1 MVIRTS
7 SSGPFLFLPIK
18 NILWIKRMS
27 LRTTRLLFYFQFLLQ
42 HFKSCYGVLA

>member
-7 SSGPFLFLPIK
+7 SSGLLFLPIK

-27 LRTTRLLFYFQFLLQ
+27 LRTTRLLFCFQFLLQ